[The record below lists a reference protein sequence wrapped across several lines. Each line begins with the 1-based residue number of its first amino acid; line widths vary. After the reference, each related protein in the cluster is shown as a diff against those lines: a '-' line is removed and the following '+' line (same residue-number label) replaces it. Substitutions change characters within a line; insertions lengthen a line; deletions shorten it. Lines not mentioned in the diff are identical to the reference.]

1 MGGELQKELEKVLN
15 GLDRIILGIKA
26 KGGYKE
32 RKQFQMSDRELDL
45 FLADCEDR
53 LRKIVVHL
61 VVAEAM
67 LQESAPS
74 IHPRGEEYLQRRAE
88 CMAQLGKK

>member
-1 MGGELQKELEKVLN
+1 MGKVHEDAKKVLKN
-15 GLDRIILGIKA
+15 LDVMILGIKA

-61 VVAEAM
+61 VVAETM
-67 LQESAPS
+67 MQEPAPS
-74 IHPRGEEYLQRRAE
+74 IHSRWEEYARRRTE